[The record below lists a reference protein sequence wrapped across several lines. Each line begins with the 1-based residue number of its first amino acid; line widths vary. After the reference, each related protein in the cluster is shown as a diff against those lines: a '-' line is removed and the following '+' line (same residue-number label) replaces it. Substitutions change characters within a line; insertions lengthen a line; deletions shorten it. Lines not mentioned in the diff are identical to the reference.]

1 MRNFASVLIGWSGIS
16 SGLNACKPRVF
27 VGFLGCK
34 LGWQDVANKLNP
46 YIRIIE
52 AAKRG
57 VGVKLTADEVYW
69 MACDDAISQVA
80 AQTAEGEECEGGAH
94 KVTREG
100 FVPL

>member
-1 MRNFASVLIGWSGIS
+1 MKR
-16 SGLNACKPRVF
+16 
-27 VGFLGCK
+27 
-34 LGWQDVANKLNP
+34 NP

-69 MACDDAISQVA
+69 MACDDAIVQVA
-80 AQTAEGEECEGGAH
+80 TQTDEGDECISGAY
-94 KVTREG
+94 KVAREG